1 MPPPPSLAEWQRAVA
16 EARRLPRE
24 ELQRRLDRAHSREAM
39 LRREVEA
46 QFGRPPTSIEEMMR
60 MESVLVALLSD
71 QPGMPAVESFELAVR
86 GLRQA
91 SSDVGGDGDGQS
103 PTGAPALV

>member
-16 EARRLPRE
+16 EARQLPRE
-24 ELQRRLDRAHSREAM
+24 EIQRRLDRAHSREAM

-60 MESVLVALLSD
+60 MESVLVALLSG
-71 QPGMPAVESFELAVR
+71 QPGMPAAESFELAVR
-86 GLRQA
+86 GLQQV
-91 SSDVGGDGDGQS
+91 SSDLGSGGGDQS
-103 PTGAPALV
+103 PAGAPTQG